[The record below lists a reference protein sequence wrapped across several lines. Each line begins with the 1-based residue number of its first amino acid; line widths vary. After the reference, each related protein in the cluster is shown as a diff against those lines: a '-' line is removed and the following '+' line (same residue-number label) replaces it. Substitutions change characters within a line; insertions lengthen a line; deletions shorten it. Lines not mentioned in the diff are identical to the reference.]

1 MRYLTITDSI
11 VLKKQ
16 QLFPVLSALNLEK
29 SRTKRSKE
37 IEAGDSKTQEAGDTK
52 RVPIEIC

>member
-29 SRTKRSKE
+29 TRPKRSKE
-37 IEAGDSKTQEAGDTK
+37 IGDSKTQEAGDTK